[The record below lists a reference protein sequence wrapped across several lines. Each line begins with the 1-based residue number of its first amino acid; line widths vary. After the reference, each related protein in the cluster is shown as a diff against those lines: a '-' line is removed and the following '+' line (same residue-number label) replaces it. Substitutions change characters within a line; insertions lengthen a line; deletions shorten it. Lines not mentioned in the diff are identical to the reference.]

1 MQYWRPVR
9 AIHSM
14 RILVVEDD
22 ALVADAMRR
31 GLVQAGFAVDHVGS
45 AEHAQAALSQEHFD
59 LALVDLGLPGADGFD
74 LVRRLRREGRS
85 LPVLIVTARD
95 ALADRVNALDLGA
108 DDYLVKPFA
117 LPELAARCR
126 ALIRRT
132 ASVGS
137 SAITLG
143 ALHLDLAR
151 RNARVGDRAVELTR
165 REWAVLECLALHTGQ
180 VVGKERLLQ
189 AIASWDDEITA
200 NAVEVYI
207 SRLRAK
213 LGDAVPIHTVRGL
226 GYRLD
231 DAGA

>member
-1 MQYWRPVR
+1 
-9 AIHSM
+9 M

-31 GLVQAGFAVDHVGS
+31 GLVQAGFAVDLLGS
-45 AEHAQAALSQEHFD
+45 AEHAEAALTQEHFD
-59 LALVDLGLPGADGFD
+59 LALVDLGLPGADGFE
-74 LVRRLRREGRS
+74 LVRRLRRSGSR

-126 ALIRRT
+126 ALIRRAT
-132 ASVGS
+132 SVGS
-137 SAITLG
+137 STMGVG
-143 ALHLDLAR
+143 ALHMDLAGR
-151 RNARVGDRAVELTR
+151 SARVGDREIELTR
-165 REWAVLECLALHTGQ
+165 REWAVLECLALHAGE
-180 VVGKERLLQ
+180 VVGKDRLLQ

-200 NAVEVYI
+200 NAVEVYV
-207 SRLRAK
+207 SRLRGK
-213 LGDAVPIHTVRGL
+213 LGDVVRLRTVRGL

-231 DAGA
+231 DADN

>member
-1 MQYWRPVR
+1 
-9 AIHSM
+9 M

-31 GLVQAGFAVDHVGS
+31 GLVEAGFAVDHLGS
-45 AEHAQAALSQEHFD
+45 AEHAEAALTQEHFD
-59 LALVDLGLPGADGFD
+59 LALIDLGLPGADGFE
-74 LVRRLRREGRS
+74 LVRRLRRSGNR

-117 LPELAARCR
+117 VPELAARCR
-126 ALIRRT
+126 ALIRRAT
-132 ASVGS
+132 SVGS
-137 SAITLG
+137 SAMALG
-143 ALHLDLAR
+143 ALHLDLAG
-151 RNARVGDRAVELTR
+151 RNARVGDRAIELTR
-165 REWAVLECLALHTGQ
+165 REWAVLECLALHAGE

-189 AIASWDDEITA
+189 AIASWDDDITS

-213 LGDAVPIHTVRGL
+213 LGDAVHLRTVRGL

-231 DAGA
+231 DADNQAGH